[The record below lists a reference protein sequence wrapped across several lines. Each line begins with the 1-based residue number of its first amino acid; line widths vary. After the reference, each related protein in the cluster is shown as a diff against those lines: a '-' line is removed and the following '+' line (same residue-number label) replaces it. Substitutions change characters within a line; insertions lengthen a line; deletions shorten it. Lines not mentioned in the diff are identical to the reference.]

1 VGSNEISGLAF
12 APDGSLRLAS
22 TNGVVYRIN
31 PARDAPVQRATLT
44 QVLASATDG
53 VAAQS
58 GVAAANVGQII
69 ELRGSNF
76 GPGTQVLFNT
86 RDSSGNTGMV
96 SVRPLAM
103 NDAGT
108 RLQVLV
114 PDLAT
119 TGDVKVVNAGASN
132 LGFTSYNDSVYRNV
146 AATFTANGDTAVLR
160 FADGGLQDINDESWG
175 IDNVIVKQ
183 GSTTIFADTFE
194 GGAKVNWSSQV
205 TDRSALGTFSEFSGR
220 FGNASQVLNL
230 SGLTAGQTYTLSFD
244 LYVLDSWEGSNPG
257 AGPDL
262 IQITADGQQIF
273 RETFANYYPNLLSVQ
288 SYGASDGT
296 RLQIVP
302 TLTGI
307 NGQPGSDNAFSL
319 TGSGFME
326 GASTVTIGGRAFN
339 GAAANGLDVSGVRND
354 TLSVVAPR
362 ALDGPIRVTTE
373 GGYAQIAGPAF
384 GAQPTVL
391 FTGFASVA
399 SGGIVADATKAS
411 ANTGQ
416 TITLTGQAFTAQT
429 LVQFTGIDDSG
440 TLGTITR
447 TGTPGSGGTSL
458 SIEVPALARTGKV
471 TVLGSNV
478 SFDLQ
483 IVPTLKS
490 LGGSVAAGSTVMLEG
505 TGLVGSELT
514 VQVDGRA
521 TGSFNVRTVFE
532 GIGSSSA
539 DQQLLTLTVPTGVTA
554 GVIIVSTSGGTAVLR
569 SQPSNITTSVSV
581 SPGEAGDT
589 LATAAA
595 IAVPVDQRLVINGTA
610 GDGAQAGKDV
620 DFYRVDLAAG
630 NVLSVA
636 LDGSSNYTQVR
647 VFDAA
652 GNQLAAS
659 SFNPSGT
666 PALLAPIIATG
677 SYYVGVSGYGNTGYN
692 PSTPGSG
699 SSSFYTGAYKLTLEH
714 QGAGSHHLGGISA
727 TAGSGTPASSSIASA
742 NTGQTITLQGVGLQS
757 SDAVVFTTIDSSGRL
772 AERTVTPA
780 SVAANG
786 SSLTVVVPTD
796 ATTGS
801 VRLARDS
808 SGILLQIVPTLS
820 DVGANINSL
829 YNGGS
834 LTLSGSGFAE
844 GATSILLGNQRLND
858 SSRNTGP
865 DIYERYNPSI
875 GQYVLNSQLTMA
887 VPAGAP
893 TGPIQV
899 ATMGGTSAAFGLSIT
914 GITASSSSG
923 TAANSAQAS
932 AVAGQ
937 TIKLQGT
944 GLDASTDVVFETV
957 DSNGNQSQSIARPAT
972 VNAGGTEI
980 QVAVPLNAVT
990 GSVRVVG
997 DRNASALALQI
1008 LPVITDV
1015 QVQSVA
1021 SDGSSATVVISGL
1034 GFVEG
1039 NNSEYRFGSDVV
1051 LDAGVNTGPD
1061 VNQVYNPNAGQY
1073 VNGQVTVTVPLSS
1086 STFGPISVKTAGGVS
1101 ASYSVNLSGIAA
1113 TALSGTPADATQASA
1128 NPGQAITLQGTGLST
1143 ATDVLL
1149 RWTDV
1154 NGNAQMVR
1162 LSPTSAAANGS
1173 SATLLIPE
1181 YANGVASLQVFG
1193 SASQPLLQIVPKL
1206 TGFDVQNGGLYLYG
1220 SGFVEGASRYNF
1232 AGATVADTQINGSA
1246 DVYYNANFS
1255 AENGR
1260 ASFDTATLPRHGLG
1274 SVTVTTA
1281 GGTSAALDLNL
1292 LRPGGTAAVGLLGDV
1307 AVDPATGALWVS
1319 DNNNPGHLLRIDAGT
1334 GAILQTLTLTDAFG
1348 TSYAFNLA
1356 GLQVVGQAMSLN
1368 GTNIPA
1374 GSLLL
1379 FNGYPNS
1386 DRVIAVNPANGAII
1400 ASLALAQNYDLTAGV
1415 FDAASGHLF
1424 VTDTRN
1430 AGNRIAEINPAT
1442 GAEIKSFAV
1451 PFSVSSYAGLALDP
1465 VSGNLWLGTYSSGAT
1480 LVELTRAGTEVRR
1493 LDLASQGV
1501 GSNEIS
1507 GLAFAPDGS
1516 LRLASTNGVVYRIT
1530 I

>member
-12 APDGSLRLAS
+12 APDGSIRVAS
-22 TNGVVYRIN
+22 TNGVVYRIDSTHD
-31 PARDAPVQRATLT
+31 DAVQRATLT
-44 QVLASATDG
+44 QVVASATDG

-86 RDSSGNTGMV
+86 RDSNGNTGV
-96 SVRPLAM
+96 ISVKPLAI

-119 TGDVKVVNAGASN
+119 TADVKVVNAGASN
-132 LGFTSYNDSVYRNV
+132 LGFTGYNDAIYRNV
-146 AATFTANGDTAVLR
+146 TTTFTANGNTAVLR

-175 IDNVIVKQ
+175 IDNAVVKQ
-183 GSTTIFADTFE
+183 GSTTVFADTFE
-194 GGAKVNWSSQV
+194 GGAKANWSSQA

-257 AGPDL
+257 VGPDL
-262 IQITADGQQIF
+262 IQVTADGQQIF
-273 RETFANYYPNLLSVQ
+273 RETFANYYPTAQSVQ
-288 SYGASDGT
+288 SYGASSGI

-326 GASTVTIGGRAFN
+326 GASTVTIGGRTFN
-339 GAAANGLDVSGVRND
+339 GAAVDGLDVSGTRND

-362 ALDGPIRVTTE
+362 TLDGAIRVTTE
-373 GGYAQIAGPAF
+373 GGYAQIAGAAF
-384 GAQPTVL
+384 GTQPAVL
-391 FTGFASVA
+391 FTGLASA
-399 SGGIVADATKAS
+399 ANGGIVADATKAS

-440 TLGTITR
+440 VLGTITR

-471 TVLGSNV
+471 TVLGSNA

-490 LGGSVAAGSTVMLEG
+490 LGGSVAAGNTVVLEG

-532 GIGSSSA
+532 GIGSGSA
-539 DQQLLTLTVPTGVTA
+539 DQQLLILTVPNGVTA
-554 GVIIVSTSGGTAVLR
+554 GVITVSTSGGSAALR
-569 SQPSNITTSVSV
+569 SQPFNITAGSSV

-652 GNQLAAS
+652 GNQLAAG

-677 SYYVGVSGYGNTGYN
+677 SYYVGISGYGNTGYN
-692 PSTPGSG
+692 PGTAGSG
-699 SSSFYTGAYKLTLEH
+699 SSSPYTGAYKLTLEH
-714 QGAGSHHLGGISA
+714 QGAGSHHLGGSSA
-727 TAGSGTPASSSIASA
+727 TAASGTPASGGIASA

-757 SDAVVFTTIDSSGRL
+757 SDTVVFTTLDSSGRL

-780 SVAANG
+780 SVAADG
-786 SSLTVVVPTD
+786 SSLTVAVPTD
-796 ATTGS
+796 ATTGT

-808 SGILLQIVPTLS
+808 SGVLLQIVPTLS
-820 DVGANINSL
+820 DVSANLNSL

-844 GATSILLGNQRLND
+844 GATSILLGDQRLND
-858 SSRNTGP
+858 PSRNTGP
-865 DIYERYNPSI
+865 DAGNTT
-875 GQYVLNSQLTMA
+875 LTLT

-899 ATMGGTSAAFGLSIT
+899 ATIGGTSAAFGLSIT
-914 GITASSSSG
+914 GITASASNG

-937 TIKLQGT
+937 TIKLQGS

-957 DSNGNQSQSIARPAT
+957 DHAGNRSQSIARPAT
-972 VNAGGTEI
+972 VNAAGTEI

-990 GSVRVVG
+990 GTVRVVG
-997 DRNASALALQI
+997 DRNASALVLQI

-1061 VNQVYNPNAGQY
+1061 VNQVYNPNLGQY

-1086 STFGPISVKTAGGVS
+1086 STFGPISIKTAGGTS
-1101 ASYSVNLSGIAA
+1101 ASYSANLSGIAA

-1162 LSPTSAAANGS
+1162 LSPASAAADGS
-1173 SATLLIPE
+1173 SATLVIPE
-1181 YANGVASLQVFG
+1181 YANGVVSLQVFG

-1206 TGFDVQNGGLYLYG
+1206 TGFDVQNAALSLFG

-1232 AGATVADTQINGSA
+1232 AGTTVTDSQVNGSA
-1246 DVYYNANFS
+1246 DVYYNPDFS
-1255 AENGR
+1255 FQNGR
-1260 ASFDTATLPRHGLG
+1260 ANFDTNTLPHHGLG
-1274 SVTVTTA
+1274 NVTVTTA

-1292 LRPGGTAAVGLLGDV
+1292 LRPGGTAAVGALGDV
-1307 AVDPATGALWVS
+1307 AVDPGTGALWVS
-1319 DNNNPGHLLRIDAGT
+1319 DNTNPGHLLRIDAAS
-1334 GAILQTLTLTDAFG
+1334 GAIVQTITLTSAFG
-1348 TSYAFNLA
+1348 TPYASNLA

-1368 GTNIPA
+1368 GINVPA

-1379 FNGYPNS
+1379 FNGYPNP
-1386 DRVIAVNPANGAII
+1386 DRVIAVNPTTGAVIT
-1400 ASLALAQNYDLTAGV
+1400 SLVLAQNYDLTAGV
-1415 FDAASGHLF
+1415 FDATSGHLF

-1442 GAEIKSFAV
+1442 GAEIASFVA
-1451 PFSVSSYAGLALDP
+1451 PFNISNWAGLAVDP
-1465 VSGNLWLGTYSSGAT
+1465 VSGNLWLGSYSGNAT
-1480 LVELTRAGTEVRR
+1480 LVEFTRTGTEVRR

-1516 LRLASTNGVVYRIT
+1516 IRVASINGVVYGVAI
-1530 I
+1530 